1 MNDLSNLSFNIHSFE
16 NRTFDIQI
24 MAGIYIHIPFCAQKC
39 SYCDFHFSTT
49 FSSYRT
55 DLIYALAK
63 ELVLR
68 KNSDTV
74 ETIYFGGGTP
84 SLLTKTEIKL
94 LLDTIKQNYIIASEI
109 EVTLECNPDDC
120 SRINLI
126 DWKEVGI
133 NRLSIGIQSFDD
145 KQLNWMNRKHNSI
158 QAREALENAQKVG
171 FTNITVDLIYG
182 LPNLT
187 LKEWEQQ
194 LLEITRLP
202 IQHISAYCLTIEEKT
217 VLAKWVKEKKIVPS
231 DNDEQSDQ
239 FELLVSTL
247 AKNGFEQY
255 EISNFC
261 REENYSKH
269 NSSYWLGKNFLG
281 IGPSAHGFDGKSRY
295 WNISS
300 NQAYIRALEKNSL
313 PETIE
318 TLTVEEQFN
327 ELILLGLR
335 TKWGINKQQLFTL
348 IQPNEEWESL
358 KNEFIFSKELIESE
372 NYFHLTEKG
381 KLRAD
386 LIASELFIV

>member
-1 MNDLSNLSFNIHSFE
+1 
-16 NRTFDIQI
+16 

-55 DLIYALAK
+55 ELINALNK
-63 ELVLR
+63 ELILR
-68 KNSDTV
+68 KNSDII

-84 SLLTKTEIKL
+84 SLLTKEELKG
-94 LLDTIKQNYIIASEI
+94 LLDTIKQNFTCASEI

-120 SRINLI
+120 SLINLT
-126 DWKEVGI
+126 DWKELGI

-145 KQLNWMNRKHNSI
+145 EQLKWMNRKHSSL
-158 QAREALENAQKVG
+158 QAKEALENAQKVG
-171 FTNITVDLIYG
+171 FSNITVDLIYG

-187 LKEWEQQ
+187 LAEWEQQ

-239 FELLVSTL
+239 FELLVSIL
-247 AKNGFEQY
+247 AQNGFEQY

-300 NQAYIRALEKNSL
+300 NQAYIRELEKNSL

-318 TLTVEEQFN
+318 TLSVKEQFN

-335 TKWGINKQQLFTL
+335 TKWGVDKQQLVAL
-348 IQPNEEWESL
+348 IQPNEEWVSL
-358 KNEFIFSKELIESE
+358 KNEFIQSGELLESE
-372 NYFHLTEKG
+372 THFHLTEKG

-386 LIASELFIV
+386 LIASEFFFL

>member
-1 MNDLSNLSFNIHSFE
+1 
-16 NRTFDIQI
+16 

-55 DLIYALAK
+55 DLINALNK
-63 ELVLR
+63 ELMLR
-68 KNSDTV
+68 KNSDV
-74 ETIYFGGGTP
+74 IETIYFGGGTP
-84 SLLTKTEIKL
+84 SLLTKEELKGL
-94 LLDTIKQNYIIASEI
+94 LETIKQNFSNSSEI

-120 SRINLI
+120 SLINLS
-126 DWKEVGI
+126 DWKELGI

-145 KQLNWMNRKHNSI
+145 EQLKWMNRKHSSK
-158 QAREALENAQKVG
+158 QAKEALENAQKVG

-187 LKEWEQQ
+187 LAEWEKQ

-247 AKNGFEQY
+247 AQNGFEQY

-269 NSSYWLGKNFLG
+269 NSSYWLGKNFIG
-281 IGPSAHGFDGKSRY
+281 IGPSAHGFDGKTRY

-300 NQAYIRALEKNSL
+300 NQAYIRSLEKNSL

-318 TLTVEEQFN
+318 ILSDKEQFN

-335 TKWGINKQQLFTL
+335 TKWGVDKHQLVAL
-348 IQPNEEWESL
+348 IQPNEEWDSF
-358 KNEFIFSKELIESE
+358 KNAFIQSGELLESE
-372 NYFHLTEKG
+372 THFHLTEKG

>member
-1 MNDLSNLSFNIHSFE
+1 
-16 NRTFDIQI
+16 

-49 FSSYRT
+49 FSSYRS
-55 DLIYALAK
+55 DLINALNK
-63 ELVLR
+63 ELILR
-68 KNSDTV
+68 KNSEEV

-84 SLLTKTEIKL
+84 SLLTKEELKGL
-94 LLDTIKQNYIIASEI
+94 LVTIKQNFTCAFEI
-109 EVTLECNPDDC
+109 EITLECNPDDC
-120 SRINLI
+120 SLTNLS
-126 DWKEVGI
+126 DWKELGI

-145 KQLNWMNRKHNSI
+145 EQLKWMNRKHSSL
-158 QAREALENAQKVG
+158 QARSALENAQKVG

-187 LKEWEQQ
+187 FAEWEKQ

-300 NQAYIRALEKNSL
+300 NQAYIRELEKNCL
-313 PETIE
+313 PETKEI
-318 TLTVEEQFN
+318 LSVKEQFN

-335 TKWGINKQQLFTL
+335 TKWGVDKHQLVAL
-348 IQPNEEWESL
+348 IQPNEEWDSF
-358 KNEFIFSKELIESE
+358 KNAFIQLGELLESE
-372 NYFHLTEKG
+372 THFHLTEKG

-386 LIASELFIV
+386 LIASELFIL